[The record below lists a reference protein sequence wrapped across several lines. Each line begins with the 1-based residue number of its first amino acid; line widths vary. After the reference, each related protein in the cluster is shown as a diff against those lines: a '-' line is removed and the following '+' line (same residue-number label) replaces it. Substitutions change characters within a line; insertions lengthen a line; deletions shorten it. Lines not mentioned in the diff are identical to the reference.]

1 MLLDPR
7 QVDGLPS
14 LRDSIRVAKPVV
26 AKDLPFRR
34 NRNFQVPGGSGS
46 RNRRVRRRGRRGCS
60 WGRCWGSGFGRRR
73 SRRRRIGVT
82 VTIQGS
88 PFTAAV
94 RCEPSVRLRDLNDGT
109 LSAAGGNRLLRRA
122 AKTAEPLPGAL
133 GAAWS
138 GVKSWRNFCADQPG
152 PSGIAANGRWGVA
165 VGWGVR
171 VIWCAVAKPGK
182 TAARMRMGAANAI
195 ASEILLAWL
204 VRLSAWIWGA
214 VNGRLSCH
222 ARAGAAMTC
231 PRCLRHPLCA
241 SDRRGDRVGRQEGV
255 RRRRHCVDAGTVTST

>member
-73 SRRRRIGVT
+73 SRRRRTGVT

-152 PSGIAANGRWGVA
+152 PIRDCGQWALGRWGVA

-171 VIWCAVAKPGK
+171 VFWCAVAKPGK

-195 ASEILLAWL
+195 ASEILLCMACPPQ
-204 VRLSAWIWGA
+204 RLDM
-214 VNGRLSCH
+214 GRCERASVLS
-222 ARAGAAMTC
+222 RKG
-231 PRCLRHPLCA
+231 
-241 SDRRGDRVGRQEGV
+241 RRGDDLPPVFAPPVMCVQQARGQGRQARG
-255 RRRRHCVDAGTVTST
+255 RQAPASLC